1 MRKALATFIAL
12 GLVASF
18 SASAAL
24 AGKKK
29 AKKKV
34 TKTISETIDVTAV
47 PFPNYSSYTGTAT
60 PGCTAGQEGVHKLTR
75 AFETPGAGTLT
86 LAMSGFTGDWDLY
99 VINSDGVAIAR
110 SDNEQVGPT
119 MAPAE
124 EKIVMPLAKGE
135 TYDLVVCNWAGA
147 PQASASLEYVYTL

>member
-1 MRKALATFIAL
+1 MRKAIASLIAL

-18 SASAAL
+18 SASPAL
-24 AGKKK
+24 AGKAK
-29 AKKKV
+29 KKKV

-47 PFPNYSSYTGTAT
+47 PFPNYSSYTATAT
-60 PGCTAGQEGVHKLTR
+60 PGCTAGQEGVHKLTTP
-75 AFETPGAGTLT
+75 FEAPGNGTLT

-99 VINSDGVAIAR
+99 VFDGAVAIAR
-110 SDNEQVGPT
+110 SDNEQAGPA

-124 EKIVMPLAKGE
+124 EKIEMPLTKGK

-147 PQASASLEYVYTL
+147 PQATASLEFVYTL

>member
-1 MRKALATFIAL
+1 MRKALASLVAL

-18 SASAAL
+18 SASPAL
-24 AGKKK
+24 AGKAK
-29 AKKKV
+29 KKKV

-47 PFPNYSSYTGTAT
+47 PFPNYSSYTATAT
-60 PGCTAGQEGVHKLTR
+60 PGCTAGQEGVHKHTHPLE
-75 AFETPGAGTLT
+75 APGNGTLT

-99 VINSDGVAIAR
+99 VFEGNVAIAR

-124 EKIVMPLAKGE
+124 EKVVMPLSKGK

-147 PQASASLEYVYTL
+147 PQATASLEFVYTL